1 MSTMKTK
8 INVIW
13 LLHLSRFVLSHQM
26 DKELSSMTRTKKR
39 FTGKVRL
46 CIARYRWEEGA
57 ALRCLTLQCHI
68 KMHPCTAHFNS
79 VSRWG
84 LNSPLNNDAVL
95 CSHQRKWTGSRKK
108 WNPPEQ
114 RQINTLMKP
123 SAVHPR
129 CFSLLVCWKILYFA
143 FVF

>member
-46 CIARYRWEEGA
+46 CIARYRWEEWA
-57 ALRCLTLQCHI
+57 ALRCLTLQCYI
-68 KMHPCTAHFNS
+68 KNASLHSTFQKCFPPTLSH
-79 VSRWG
+79 WG

-95 CSHQRKWTGSRKK
+95 CSHQIKWTVSWNN
-108 WNPPEQ
+108 WNPLEQ
-114 RQINTLMKP
+114 RQIHEWNPVLSTRTVFFLCHL
-123 SAVHPR
+123 A
-129 CFSLLVCWKILYFA
+129 CWKI
-143 FVF
+143 